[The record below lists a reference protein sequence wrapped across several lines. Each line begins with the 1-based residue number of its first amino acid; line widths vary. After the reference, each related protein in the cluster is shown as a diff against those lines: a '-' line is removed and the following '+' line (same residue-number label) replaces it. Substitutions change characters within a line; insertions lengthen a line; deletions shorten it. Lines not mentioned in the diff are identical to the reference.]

1 MPYLD
6 VKWWNEDSLVIG
18 RFSGGVTIVSLKNM
32 DKNMLGDSAEF
43 FAGNSHLS
51 PCFGKGFFV
60 LEREITNKK
69 QRQNTDPDLEFED
82 LRVESSDDEEE
93 DENFYVRSKKV
104 ATNLA
109 YLVTESERFAP
120 PRKRP
125 KLTYHNYKLLAFL
138 STTPEEL
145 YSRKIEMEEYG
156 EALILAQH
164 YNLDS
169 DQVYERQWKL
179 SNLSTTSISDYLT
192 KIKRRSLVLRECL
205 KTVPNDPD
213 AVEALLKY
221 GLQETDLHV
230 LGK

>member
-1 MPYLD
+1 
-6 VKWWNEDSLVIG
+6 
-18 RFSGGVTIVSLKNM
+18 
-32 DKNMLGDSAEF
+32 MLGDSAEF
-43 FAGNSHLS
+43 FAGTSHLS
-51 PCFGKGFFV
+51 KCFGKGFFV
-60 LEREITNKK
+60 LEREITDK
-69 QRQNTDPDLEFED
+69 RQQARNGDDTED
-82 LRVESSDDEEE
+82 DSFDRIEPMKLESSDEDDDEE
-93 DENFYVRSKKV
+93 DGLLVKGKRL
-104 ATNLA
+104 ATHAA

-125 KLTYHNYKLLAFL
+125 RLTYHNYKLLALL

-145 YSRKIEMEEYG
+145 YGRKIEMEEYG

-179 SNLSTTSISDYLT
+179 SNMSTTAISDYFT

-205 KTVPNDPD
+205 NTVPED
-213 AVEALLKY
+213 VEAIKKLIEY

-230 LGK
+230 LDLLERDENEGRCVKVT

>member
-1 MPYLD
+1 MPFLD

-109 YLVTESERFAP
+109 Y
-120 PRKRP
+120 
-125 KLTYHNYKLLAFL
+125 
-138 STTPEEL
+138 
-145 YSRKIEMEEYG
+145 
-156 EALILAQH
+156 
-164 YNLDS
+164 
-169 DQVYERQWKL
+169 
-179 SNLSTTSISDYLT
+179 SIHFNF
-192 KIKRRSLVLRECL
+192 V
-205 KTVPNDPD
+205 
-213 AVEALLKY
+213 
-221 GLQETDLHV
+221 
-230 LGK
+230 